1 MGIFSGLKNLGLG
14 DLEGSDLFAAEEKPE
29 QAAAEPAQPEEKD
42 FIYDKSF
49 TCPVCDS
56 TFTSR
61 VMKTGKAKLV
71 SMDLDLRPRY
81 VGIDATKYDVE
92 LCPQCKFAALT
103 RYFTAMPASQIHL
116 IKEQITP
123 KVKLQPHKEDY
134 YTYEE
139 AIERYKI
146 ALVCAM
152 VKKAKNSEKAYI
164 CLKSAWLLRGY
175 REELES
181 KRQLLP
187 QQRDDL
193 MTQEM
198 EYLQNAFKGFVEA
211 QKSERYPMCGMDEY
225 TMDYLT
231 AALAYEVGELDTSS
245 QYVSRILASAAN
257 NRVKE
262 KARDLKDSIVAKKK
276 EMAN

>member
-1 MGIFSGLKNLGLG
+1 MGIFSGLKDLGLG
-14 DLEGSDLFAAEEKPE
+14 DLENSDLFAEEEKAEEK
-29 QAAAEPAQPEEKD
+29 AAEPAQPEETD
-42 FIYDKSF
+42 YIYDKSF
-49 TCPVCDS
+49 TCPVCDGQ
-56 TFTSR
+56 FTSR

-92 LCPQCKFAALT
+92 LCPHCKYAALT
-103 RYFTAMPASQIHL
+103 RYFTALTAGQIHL
-116 IKEQITP
+116 IKEQIST
-123 KVKLQPHKEDY
+123 KVKLQSHSEDY

-139 AIERYKI
+139 AMERYKI

-175 REELES
+175 AEELEN

-187 QQRDDL
+187 QQREEL
-193 MTQEM
+193 AAQER

-231 AALAYEVGELDTSS
+231 AAFAYEVGELDTSS
-245 QYVSRILASAAN
+245 QYVSRLLASMAN
-257 NRVKE
+257 NRVKD
-262 KARDLKDSIVAKKK
+262 KARDLKELIVAKKRETGK
-276 EMAN
+276 

>member
-14 DLEGSDLFAAEEKPE
+14 ELEDSDLFAEEEKAE

-42 FIYDKSF
+42 FIYEKSY
-49 TCPVCDS
+49 TCPVCDK
-56 TFTSR
+56 TFSSR

-71 SMDLDLRPRY
+71 SMDMDLRPRY

-92 LCPQCKFAALT
+92 LCPHCKYAALT
-103 RYFTAMPASQIHL
+103 RYFTALTAGQIHL
-116 IKEQITP
+116 IKEQISN
-123 KVKLQPHKEDY
+123 KVKLQPHSEDY

-181 KRQLLP
+181 RRQLLP
-187 QQRDDL
+187 QQREEL
-193 MTQEM
+193 TQQET
-198 EYLQNAFKGFVEA
+198 EYLENAFKGFVEA

-231 AALAYEVGELDTSS
+231 AALAYEVGELDMSS
-245 QYVSRILASAAN
+245 QYVSRLLASMAN
-257 NRVKE
+257 NRVKD
-262 KARDLKDSIVAKKK
+262 KARDLKEMIVAKRK
-276 EMAN
+276 ELGN

>member
-1 MGIFSGLKNLGLG
+1 MGIFSGLKELGLG
-14 DLEGSDLFAAEEKPE
+14 DLENSELFAEEEKAE
-29 QAAAEPAQPEEKD
+29 QQAAEPVQPEETD
-42 FIYDKSF
+42 YIYDKSF
-49 TCPVCDS
+49 TCPVCD
-56 TFTSR
+56 TQFTSR

-92 LCPQCKFAALT
+92 LCPHCKYAALT
-103 RYFTAMPASQIHL
+103 RYFTAMTPGQIHL
-116 IKEQITP
+116 IKEQISN
-123 KVKLQPHKEDY
+123 KVKLQPHSEDY

-139 AIERYKI
+139 AMERYKI

-175 REELES
+175 AEELEN

-187 QQRDDL
+187 QQREEL
-193 MTQEM
+193 GRQEQ

-231 AALAYEVGELDTSS
+231 AALAYEIGELDMAS
-245 QYVSRILASAAN
+245 QYVSRLLASMAN
-257 NRVKE
+257 NRVKD
-262 KARDLKDSIVAKKK
+262 KARDLKELIVAKKK
-276 EMAN
+276 ETGK

>member
-1 MGIFSGLKNLGLG
+1 MGIFSGLKELGLG
-14 DLEGSDLFAAEEKPE
+14 DLENSELFAEEEKAE
-29 QAAAEPAQPEEKD
+29 QQAAEPAQPEETD
-42 FIYDKSF
+42 YIYDKSF
-49 TCPVCDS
+49 TCPVCD
-56 TFTSR
+56 TQFTSR

-92 LCPQCKFAALT
+92 LCPHCKYAALT
-103 RYFTAMPASQIHL
+103 RYFTAMTSGQIHL
-116 IKEQITP
+116 IKEQISN
-123 KVKLQPHKEDY
+123 KVKLQPHSEDY

-139 AIERYKI
+139 AMERYKI

-175 REELES
+175 AEELES

-187 QQRDDL
+187 QQREEL
-193 MTQEM
+193 GRQEQ

-211 QKSERYPMCGMDEY
+211 QKSERYPMCG
-225 TMDYLT
+225 
-231 AALAYEVGELDTSS
+231 V
-245 QYVSRILASAAN
+245 
-257 NRVKE
+257 
-262 KARDLKDSIVAKKK
+262 
-276 EMAN
+276 

>member
-1 MGIFSGLKNLGLG
+1 MGIFSGLKKLGLG
-14 DLEGSDLFAAEEKPE
+14 DLEGSDLFAVEEKVE
-29 QAAAEPAQPEEKD
+29 HAAAEPAQPEEKE
-42 FIYDKSF
+42 FILDKTF
-49 TCPVCDS
+49 TCPVCDK

-81 VGIDATKYDVE
+81 VGVDATKYDVE
-92 LCPQCKFAALT
+92 LCPHCKYAALT
-103 RYFTAMPASQIHL
+103 RYFTGMTAGQVHL

-139 AIERYKI
+139 AMERYKI

-181 KRQLLP
+181 KQQLSP
-187 QQRDDL
+187 QQREEL
-193 MTQEM
+193 TGQEM

-231 AALAYEVGELDTSS
+231 AALAYEVGELDMAS
-245 QYVSRILASAAN
+245 QCVSRLLASMAN
-257 NRVKE
+257 NRVKD
-262 KARDLKDSIVAKKK
+262 KARDLKDMIVAKRK
-276 EMAN
+276 ESGK

>member
-14 DLEGSDLFAAEEKPE
+14 DLENSDLFAEEEKAE

-42 FIYDKSF
+42 FIYDKTF
-49 TCPVCDS
+49 TCPVCDK

-92 LCPQCKFAALT
+92 LCPHCKFAALT
-103 RYFTAMPASQIHL
+103 RYFTAMTPAQVHL
-116 IKEQITP
+116 IKDQISNR
-123 KVKLQPHKEDY
+123 VKLQPHSEDY

-139 AIERYKI
+139 AMERYKI

-175 REELES
+175 REELEN

-187 QQRDDL
+187 QQREEL
-193 MTQEM
+193 TQQEM

-231 AALAYEVGELDTSS
+231 AALAYEVGELDLSS
-245 QYVSRILASAAN
+245 QYVSRLLASMAN
-257 NRVKE
+257 NRVKD
-262 KARDLKDSIVAKKK
+262 KARDLKEMIVAKKK
-276 EMAN
+276 ESGN

>member
-193 MTQEM
+193 MNQER